1 MHTNE
6 EHIDF
11 ALQPLAGPPVSLIGP
26 TRLALDLCETDD
38 GIIEFRETDVE
49 THCTVETGMIVR
61 EDRT

>member
-26 TRLALDLCETDD
+26 TRLALDLLETDD
-38 GIIEFRETDVE
+38 GIEFRETDVE
-49 THCTVETGMIVR
+49 TSCTVETGMLVR
-61 EDRT
+61 EDRS